1 MAEGGMTAAGPGD
14 RRGAGIIPAGS
25 AANVI
30 RSEQVLLGI
39 YLNDHLAA
47 ATTAGLELARRAA
60 ASHRGSDTGERLAR
74 FAADVAA
81 DRGALRSIMAALGA
95 PVRHYKSYAAW
106 VAEKAARLKLNGSL
120 RSRSPLSSVVELEM
134 LRLGVEGKAAAWR
147 TLRALAERDTRLDK
161 EQLNEL
167 LSRAAGQ
174 SQALEELRTTA
185 ASKAF
190 AHA

>member
-1 MAEGGMTAAGPGD
+1 MAEGGMTAAGPD
-14 RRGAGIIPAGS
+14 NKRGAGIIRAGNTAS
-25 AANVI
+25 VI

-47 ATTAGLELARRAA
+47 ATAGLELARRAA

-81 DRGALRSIMAALGA
+81 DRSALRSIMAALGA

-106 VAEKAARLKLNGSL
+106 VAEKAGRLKLNGSL
-120 RSRSPLSSVVELEM
+120 WSRSPLSSVVELEM

-147 TLRALAERDTRLDK
+147 TLRALAEGDTRLDK

-174 SQALEELRTTA
+174 SQALEELRASA
-185 ASKAF
+185 ASTAF
-190 AHA
+190 AHP